1 MRAPVSNCIQT
12 RLDHRTYPDHWRRF
26 ALREG
31 IHHVHAASYAGPG
44 IPRWLLVL
52 SRVFAENEYH
62 HGGTSQPWEGN
73 THLRVRLRPQGI
85 HHPGSSWASAAR
97 NFTCGLSS
105 RSGLKPIGGLRVSP
119 CITQEVHDWCCL
131 VYRCFMPT
139 LPHSVA
145 RSPPNRVGMKEAP
158 VCMVAWAFLPYW
170 RDKLGATKPPS

>member
-1 MRAPVSNCIQT
+1 MCAPVSNCIQT

-31 IHHVHAASYAGPG
+31 IHHVHAASSAGPG

-73 THLRVRLRPQGI
+73 THLRVRLRPQGF
-85 HHPGSSWASAAR
+85 HHPGSSWPGATR

-105 RSGLKPIGGLRVSP
+105 RSALKPIGGLRVSP
-119 CITQEVHDWCCL
+119 CITQEVVLSCL
-131 VYRCFMPT
+131 SLFHAYLTTQCRALSPQ
-139 LPHSVA
+139 PRWHE
-145 RSPPNRVGMKEAP
+145 RSPGM
-158 VCMVAWAFLPYW
+158 YG
-170 RDKLGATKPPS
+170 RLGILALSAG

>member
-85 HHPGSSWASAAR
+85 EAHRGVAGVSLHNPGS
-97 NFTCGLSS
+97 TM
-105 RSGLKPIGGLRVSP
+105 IGAVLFIAVS
-119 CITQEVHDWCCL
+119 C
-131 VYRCFMPT
+131 
-139 LPHSVA
+139 LPHYTVSRVLPPVA
-145 RSPPNRVGMKEAP
+145 LA
-158 VCMVAWAFLPYW
+158 
-170 RDKLGATKPPS
+170 